1 MTRLPM
7 RAALWV
13 VAVAF
18 AAASATSIALSE
30 TVNHGFVAF
39 ALIIGGSFIATG
51 LVALARRPENRFG
64 LLLYAVGIAW
74 FLSTLTTAE
83 NAYVFSIAQA
93 LSTVYYAVLV
103 HAILAYPRGRLESR
117 AAKGIVVAAYLDTLV
132 PSLVVTL
139 VGSSH
144 DLTNDAKAPRNVLLV
159 SHHPDLASGI
169 SNASAVVG
177 IVLLAAVVAIVI
189 QRWRAASAA
198 ARRVLAPVLATS
210 GVALAT
216 IAIALIVE
224 IAAGEAV
231 GAVAFVVSS
240 LAFASIPMG
249 FLVGILRTSLSRSGA
264 LAELID
270 ELSRSHEPGRVR
282 RALRQAVGDPSLE
295 LAYWL
300 GDLRVYVD
308 AEGHP
313 LDPARRPDRAVTIVE
328 RSGRRVA
335 ALIHDPALSENT
347 ELVETVGAT
356 AGLALENEQLQA
368 DLRARLG
375 ALEQSERRFRE
386 LLENVHLI
394 AVSLDL
400 DGRITFCNQ
409 YLADLAGYS
418 REELIGRSWAD
429 MFNPADEAFVAR
441 VREGSIN
448 PHEEMF
454 ILTRSGERR
463 EIAWNNTLLR
473 DDAGR
478 LIGSTSIGEDVTE
491 RNRAA
496 RRLLLQA
503 QVARALAGS
512 PSMDVARPLVLA
524 HLTVALGAW
533 MGIFWRPAPD
543 GSALTVDGVYLPDR
557 EHGEEFAAAVRGL
570 RLAPGE
576 GLAGRVW
583 QSGQPAWVADVTASG
598 PFPPLPAAQRDG
610 RRGTL
615 AFPIVSDGNVLLIL
629 QISSDDPT
637 APDPGTLEVLE
648 STFQN
653 VLQFAERR
661 EAEAAERR
669 LAAEQA
675 ALRRVATLIAEG
687 AEPERVF
694 QSVTSEVGKLFG
706 AQTTNMVQYRPEGTS
721 ATLLGGWTAGVA
733 TIAPGT
739 VLELDGE
746 AAISQI
752 RETGRPVRIDDY
764 TQLSGE
770 LAAQVRE
777 LGARAAVAAPI
788 MVQGYLWGAMIVI
801 SNEGPFPPRTETRI
815 AEFTDL
821 VALALSST
829 DAHAQLTASRARI
842 VEAGDAE
849 RRRLERNLHDGAQ
862 QRLVSLSLALRLA
875 RARLE
880 TDPGSANA
888 LLEAASEELATALE
902 ELRELARGIHPAI
915 LTDRGLA
922 PALEAIAGRSAVPVE
937 IHSLPK
943 ERLPAQVEAAAY
955 YVVSESLANVAKY
968 AGASRVDVSVVCQNG
983 WALVEVADD
992 GAGGADPGR
1001 GSGLLGLAD
1010 RVEALAGNLDVESP
1024 LGAGTRV
1031 RARIP
1036 LA

>member
-1 MTRLPM
+1 MIGWRV
-7 RAALWV
+7 RAALW
-13 VAVAF
+13 
-18 AAASATSIALSE
+18 AAGAALGASSATVIALSE
-30 TVNHGFVAF
+30 TVNHGFIAF
-39 ALIIGGSFIATG
+39 SLIVGWSFIVTG
-51 LVALARRPENRFG
+51 LVALARRPDNRFG
-64 LLLYAVGIAW
+64 LLLYAVGMTW
-74 FLSTLTTAE
+74 FLGTFTTSG
-83 NAYVFSIAQA
+83 NAYVFTFGEIFA
-93 LSTVYYAVLV
+93 TVYYAVLV

-117 AAKGIVVAAYLDTLV
+117 PAQVIAAAAYADTIGIQL
-132 PSLVVTL
+132 LVTL
-139 VGSSH
+139 VGTSK
-144 DLTNDAKAPRNVLLV
+144 DLSNDAGVPRNVLMV
-159 SHHPDLASGI
+159 AHHPGITSAASSGSSVIGI
-169 SNASAVVG
+169 G
-177 IVLLAAVVAIVI
+177 LLAAVVVIVI
-189 QRWRAASAA
+189 RRWRAASAA
-198 ARRVLAPVLATS
+198 ARRVLAPVLVTS
-210 GVALAT
+210 GIAMATVAVGLLVELAT
-216 IAIALIVE
+216 GPPL
-224 IAAGEAV
+224 GT
-231 GAVAFVVSS
+231 VAFVISS
-240 LAFASIPMG
+240 LAFASVPIG

-264 LAELID
+264 VADLID

-308 AEGHP
+308 ADGRP
-313 LDPARRPDRAVTIVE
+313 LNPADRPDRAVTIVE

-335 ALIHDPALSENT
+335 ALIHDPALADNV
-347 ELVETVGAT
+347 ELLETVGGT

-409 YLADLAGYS
+409 YLADLVGYS
-418 REELIGRSWAD
+418 RAELIGRPWAET
-429 MFNPADEAFVAR
+429 FNPADEQFVAR
-441 VREGSIN
+441 VREGSIT

-491 RNRAA
+491 RNRAT
-496 RRLLLQA
+496 RRLLLQV
-503 QVARALAGS
+503 QVARALATS
-512 PSMDVARPLVLA
+512 SSMDVARPLLLE
-524 HLTVALGAW
+524 HLTRALSCW
-533 MGIFWRPAPD
+533 MGVFWRPSLD
-543 GSALTVDGVYLPDR
+543 ETALSVDGIFVTDPED
-557 EHGEEFAAAVRGL
+557 GAEFAAAVREL

-576 GLAGRVW
+576 GLAGRAW
-583 QSGQPAWVADVTASG
+583 QTAQPAWIPDLTADD
-598 PFPPLPAAQRDG
+598 PFPPLPSEQLDG
-610 RRGTL
+610 PRGTL
-615 AFPIVSDGNVLLIL
+615 AFPIISDGHVILIL
-629 QISSDDPT
+629 QISSDEPT
-637 APDPGTLEVLE
+637 APDPGTIEVLE

-661 EAEAAERR
+661 DAEAAERR

-694 QSVTSEVGKLFG
+694 QAVTSEVGQLFG

-721 ATLLGGWTAGVA
+721 ATLLGGWTSGIA
-733 TIAPGT
+733 TLTPGT

-752 RETGRPVRIDDY
+752 RETGLPVRIDDY
-764 TQLSGE
+764 SQLSGR
-770 LAAQVRE
+770 LASQVRE

-801 SNEGPFPPRTETRI
+801 SIEGPFPAGTETRI

-829 DAHAQLTASRARI
+829 DANAQLTASRARI

-875 RARLE
+875 RSRLDADPEAAR
-880 TDPGSANA
+880 A
-888 LLEAASEELATALE
+888 LLEAAGEELATALE
-902 ELRELARGIHPAI
+902 ELRELARGIHPAV

-922 PALEAIAGRSAVPVE
+922 PALEALAGRSPIPVE
-937 IHSLPK
+937 VATVPE

-968 AGASRVDVSVVCQNG
+968 AGASRVRVAVVCRDG

-992 GAGGADPGR
+992 GAGGADPAR

-1010 RVEALAGNLDVESP
+1010 RVEALSGNLDVESP
-1024 LGAGTRV
+1024 KGAGTRV

-1036 LA
+1036 LV

>member
-1 MTRLPM
+1 MTRAWT
-7 RAALWV
+7 RAILWV
-13 VAVAF
+13 VGAALG
-18 AAASATSIALSE
+18 AASAVTIALSD
-30 TVNHGFVAF
+30 TVNHGFIAF
-39 ALIIGGSFIATG
+39 SLIVGWSFIATG

-64 LLLYAVGIAW
+64 LLLYAVGVAW
-74 FLSTLTTAE
+74 FVGTLSTSN
-83 NAYVFSIAQA
+83 NAYVFSLAQVV
-93 LSTVYYAVLV
+93 STVYYAVLV

-117 AAKGIVVAAYLDTLV
+117 TAQVIVAAAYLDTLV
-132 PSLVVTL
+132 PSLVATL
-139 VGSSH
+139 VASSH
-144 DLTNDAKAPRNVLLV
+144 DLTNEPGAPRNVLLV
-159 SHHPDLASGI
+159 AHHADLASAV
-169 SNASAVVG
+169 SNAAAVIGVA
-177 IVLLAAVVAIVI
+177 LLAAVVGIVI
-189 QRWRAASAA
+189 QRWRAASPA

-216 IAIALIVE
+216 IA
-224 IAAGEAV
+224 
-231 GAVAFVVSS
+231 VAFVVSS
-240 LAFASIPMG
+240 LAFASVPIG

-264 LAELID
+264 VTELID

-300 GDLRVYVD
+300 ADLRVYVD
-308 AEGHP
+308 ADGRP
-313 LDPARRPDRAVTIVE
+313 LDPADRPDRAVTIVE
-328 RSGRRVA
+328 RSGKRVA
-335 ALIHDPALSENT
+335 ALIHDPALTDNT
-347 ELVETVGAT
+347 ELLETVGGT

-418 REELIGRSWAD
+418 RAELIGRPWAET
-429 MFNPADEAFVAR
+429 FNPADERFVAQ

-448 PHEEMF
+448 AHEEMF

-491 RNRAA
+491 RNRAT
-496 RRLLLQA
+496 RRLLLQV

-512 PSMDVARPLVLA
+512 PSMDVARPLVLE
-524 HLTVALGAW
+524 HLTRALACW
-533 MGIFWRPAPD
+533 MGVFWRPEAD
-543 GSALTVDGVYLPDR
+543 GTALTVDGVFLTDPED
-557 EHGEEFAAAVRGL
+557 GAEFAAAVREL

-576 GLAGRVW
+576 GIAGRAW
-583 QSGQPAWVADVTASG
+583 RTRQPAWIPDLADDA
-598 PFPPLPAAQRDG
+598 PFPALPPNEADG
-610 RRGTL
+610 PRGAL
-615 AFPIVSDGNVLLIL
+615 AFPIISGGEVILVLQL
-629 QISSDDPT
+629 SSDDPT
-637 APDPGTLEVLE
+637 APDSGTLEVLE

-675 ALRRVATLIAEG
+675 ALRRVATLIAQG
-687 AEPERVF
+687 AEPEAVF
-694 QSVTSEVGKLFG
+694 QAVTSEVGNLFE
-706 AQTTNMVQYRPEGTS
+706 AETANMVQYRPEGTS
-721 ATLLGGWTAGVA
+721 AVLLGGWAAGITAL
-733 TIAPGT
+733 APGT
-739 VLELDGE
+739 VLEMDGD
-746 AAISQI
+746 AAISRI
-752 RETGRPVRIDDY
+752 RETGLPVRIDDY
-764 TQLSGE
+764 SQLTGD

-777 LGARAAVAAPI
+777 LGAQAAVAAPI

-801 SNEGPFPPRTETRI
+801 SNEGPFAPGTETRI

-829 DAHAQLTASRARI
+829 DANAQLAASRARI

-875 RARLE
+875 RSRLE
-880 TDPGSANA
+880 ADPQAANA

-922 PALEAIAGRSAVPVE
+922 PALEALADRSPVPVA
-937 IHSLPK
+937 IHSLP
-943 ERLPAQVEAAAY
+943 EDRLPAQVEAAAY

-968 AGASRVDVSVVCQNG
+968 AGASRVDVAVVCRDG
-983 WALVEVADD
+983 WAFVEVADN
-992 GAGGADPGR
+992 GGGGADPAR

-1010 RVEALAGNLDVESP
+1010 RVEALSGNLDVESP
-1024 LGAGTRV
+1024 EGAGTRV

-1036 LA
+1036 LG

>member
-1 MTRLPM
+1 MTRWRT
-7 RAALWV
+7 RAALWII
-13 VAVAF
+13 AVAL
-18 AAASATSIALSE
+18 AAASATAIALSD

-39 ALIIGGSFIATG
+39 ALIVGGSFVATG
-51 LVALARRPENRFG
+51 LVALGRRPENRFG
-64 LLLYAVGIAW
+64 LLLYGVGLAW
-74 FLSTLTTAE
+74 FVGTLSTSN
-83 NAYVFSIAQA
+83 NAYVFSVAQVF
-93 LSTVYYAVLV
+93 STVYYALLV

-117 AAKGIVVAAYLDTLV
+117 PARIIVVAAYLDTIV
-132 PSLVVTL
+132 PNLLVTL

-144 DLTNDAKAPRNVLLV
+144 DLTNNAEAPRNALLV
-159 SHHPDLASGI
+159 SHHPDLASAV
-169 SNASAVVG
+169 SNASALIG
-177 IVLLAAVVAIVI
+177 IGLLAAVVFIVI
-189 QRWRAASAA
+189 ERWRAASAA

-216 IAIALIVE
+216 IAVALVVQISS
-224 IAAGEAV
+224 GDTV
-231 GAVAFVVSS
+231 GAVAFVISS
-240 LAFASIPMG
+240 LAFASIPIG

-264 LAELID
+264 LADLID
-270 ELSRSHEPGRVR
+270 ELARSHEPGRVR

-313 LDPARRPDRAVTIVE
+313 LDPAQRPDRAVTIVE

-335 ALIHDPALSENT
+335 ALIHDPALSDNP
-347 ELVETVGAT
+347 ELLDSVGAT

-375 ALEQSERRFRE
+375 ALEESERRFRE

-409 YLADLAGYS
+409 YLADLAGYT
-418 REELIGRSWAD
+418 REELLGRLWAD
-429 MFNPADEAFVAR
+429 TFNPADAAFVAR
-441 VREGSIN
+441 VREGSIH

-496 RRLLLQA
+496 RRLLLQV
-503 QVARALAGS
+503 QVARALAGA
-512 PSMDVARPLVLA
+512 PSMDVARPLLLA
-524 HLTVALGAW
+524 HLTVALGSW
-533 MGIFWRPAPD
+533 LGVFWRPEPD
-543 GSALTVDGVYLPDR
+543 GSALKVDGVFITDR
-557 EHGEEFAAAVRGL
+557 DDGEEFAAGVRSM
-570 RLAPGE
+570 RLPPGE

-583 QSGQPAWVADVTASG
+583 RTGQPSWVSDLTTAG
-598 PFPPLPAAQRDG
+598 PFPPLPPRQREG

-615 AFPIVSDGNVLLIL
+615 AFPIVSDGEVILIL
-629 QISSDDPT
+629 QLSSDAPA
-637 APDPGTLEVLE
+637 APDDGTLEVLE

-694 QSVTSEVGKLFG
+694 QSVTSEVGQLFG

-733 TIAPGT
+733 SIEPGT

-764 TQLSGE
+764 SQLTGN
-770 LAAQVRE
+770 LAAQVQQ

-829 DAHAQLTASRARI
+829 DAYAQLTASRARI

-875 RARLE
+875 RARLHA
-880 TDPGSANA
+880 DPDSANA

-915 LTDRGLA
+915 LTDRGLS
-922 PALEAIAGRSAVPVE
+922 PALEAIAGRSPVPVT
-937 IHSLPK
+937 IHSLP
-943 ERLPAQVEAAAY
+943 EQRMPAQVEAAAY

-968 AGASRVDVSVVCQNG
+968 SGASRVDISIVCQNG
-983 WALVEVADD
+983 WAFVEVGDD

-1024 LGAGTRV
+1024 AGSGTRV

-1036 LA
+1036 LG

>member
-1 MTRLPM
+1 MIPW
-7 RAALWV
+7 RARVALWI
-13 VAVAF
+13 VAVAV
-18 AAASATSIALSE
+18 AAASAVTIALSK

-39 ALIIGGSFIATG
+39 ALIIGGSFVATG
-51 LVALARRPENRFG
+51 LIALARRPENHFG
-64 LLLYAVGIAW
+64 LLLYGVGIAW
-74 FLSTLTTAE
+74 FVGTLTTSQ
-83 NAYVFSIAQA
+83 NAYVFSLAQA
-93 LSTVYYAVLV
+93 LSTVYYALLV

-117 AAKGIVVAAYLDTLV
+117 AARIIVAAAYVDTLV
-132 PSLVVTL
+132 PSLLATL
-139 VGSSH
+139 TGSAE

-159 SHHPDLASGI
+159 SHHPDLASAAGNISAIIGI
-169 SNASAVVG
+169 L
-177 IVLLAAVVAIVI
+177 LLAAVVAIVI
-189 QRWRAASAA
+189 QRWRSASEA

-210 GVALAT
+210 GFGLAT
-216 IAIALIVE
+216 IAVGLLVE
-224 IAAGEAV
+224 LAAGDTA
-231 GAVAFVVSS
+231 GSVAFIVSS
-240 LAFASIPMG
+240 LAFASVPLG
-249 FLVGILRTSLSRSGA
+249 FLVGILRTNLSRSAA
-264 LAELID
+264 LSELID

-282 RALRQAVGDPSLE
+282 RALRHAVGDPTLE

-308 AEGHP
+308 ADGHP
-313 LDPARRPDRAVTIVE
+313 LDPAQRADRAVTIVE

-335 ALIHDPALSENT
+335 ALIHDPALADNA
-347 ELVETVGAT
+347 ELVESVGAT

-409 YLADLAGYS
+409 YLADLSGYT
-418 REELIGRSWAD
+418 REELIGRSWSD
-429 MFNPADEAFVAR
+429 TFNPADEAFVAH

-491 RNRAA
+491 RNRAT
-496 RRLLLQA
+496 RRLLLQV
-503 QVARALAGS
+503 QVARALAGA
-512 PSMDVARPLVLA
+512 PTMDVARPLVLA
-524 HLTVALGAW
+524 HLTTALSSW
-533 MGIFWRPAPD
+533 MGIFWRPEPD
-543 GSALTVDGVYLPDR
+543 GTALRVDGVYVADR
-557 EHGEEFAAAVRGL
+557 EDGEEFAAAVREMRL
-570 RLAPGE
+570 RPGE

-583 QSGQPAWVADVTASG
+583 RSGEPAWVPDLTSAG
-598 PFPPLPAAQRDG
+598 PFPPVPPKQAGG

-615 AFPIVSDGNVLLIL
+615 AFPVVSDGEVRLIL
-629 QISSDDPT
+629 QLSSDDPT
-637 APDPGTLEVLE
+637 APDQGTLDLLE

-661 EAEAAERR
+661 EAESAERR

-675 ALRRVATLIAEG
+675 ALRRVATLIAQG

-694 QSVTSEVGKLFG
+694 QAVTTEVGQLFG
-706 AQTTNMVQYRPEGTS
+706 AETTNMVQYRPEGTS

-733 TIAPGT
+733 SIEAGT
-739 VLELDGE
+739 VLQLDGE

-764 TQLSGE
+764 TQLTGA
-770 LAAQVRE
+770 LASQVRE

-801 SNEGPFPPRTETRI
+801 SNEGPFPPGTETRI

-829 DAHAQLTASRARI
+829 DAYAQLTASRARI

-875 RARLE
+875 RTRIE
-880 TDPGSANA
+880 TDPESSTA

-922 PALEAIAGRSAVPVE
+922 PALEALASRSPVAVS
-937 IHSLPK
+937 IHTVPD
-943 ERLPAQVEAAAY
+943 ERLPPQVEAAAY

-968 AGASRVDVSVVCQNG
+968 AFASKVDVAVACRDG

-992 GAGGADPGR
+992 GAGGADPAR
-1001 GSGLLGLAD
+1001 GSGLLGLVD

-1024 LGAGTRV
+1024 IGAGTRV

-1036 LA
+1036 LG

>member
-1 MTRLPM
+1 MTRWPA
-7 RAALWV
+7 RAALLIV
-13 VAVAF
+13 
-18 AAASATSIALSE
+18 AAALAAVSATVIALSE
-30 TVNHGFVAF
+30 TVNHGFVGF

-74 FLSTLTTAE
+74 FVGTLTTSE
-83 NAYVFSIAQA
+83 NAYVFSVAQVF
-93 LSTVYYAVLV
+93 STVYYAVLV

-117 AAKGIVVAAYLDTLV
+117 PARVIVVAAYLDTLV
-132 PSLVVTL
+132 PSLVATL

-144 DLTNDAKAPRNVLLV
+144 DLTNDAHAPRNVLLV
-159 SHHPDLASGI
+159 SHHPDLATAM
-169 SNASAVVG
+169 SNASAVIG
-177 IVLLAAVVAIVI
+177 IGLLAAVVAIVVE
-189 QRWRAASAA
+189 RWRSASQA

-216 IAIALIVE
+216 IAVALLVE
-224 IAAGEAV
+224 IASGETV
-231 GAVAFVVSS
+231 GAIAFVVSS
-240 LAFASIPMG
+240 LAFASVPIG

-264 LAELID
+264 LADLIE

-308 AEGHP
+308 AEGRP
-313 LDPARRPDRAVTIVE
+313 LDPGHRPDRGVTIVE

-335 ALIHDPALSENT
+335 ALIHDPALADNT
-347 ELVETVGAT
+347 ELLETVGAT

-368 DLRARLG
+368 ELRARLG
-375 ALEQSERRFRE
+375 ALEESERRFRE

-429 MFNPADEAFVAR
+429 TFNPADEEFVAR
-441 VREGSIN
+441 VRETAIN

-454 ILTRSGERR
+454 IFTRSGERR

-491 RNRAA
+491 RNRAS
-496 RRLLLQA
+496 RRLLLQV

-512 PSMDVARPLVLA
+512 ASMDVARPLVLA
-524 HLTVALGAW
+524 HLTSALSSW
-533 MGIFWRPAPD
+533 MGVFWRPEPD
-543 GSALTVDGVYLPDR
+543 GSALRVDGVYLTDR
-557 EHGEEFAAAVRGL
+557 EDGEQFAAAVRSM

-583 QSGQPAWVADVTASG
+583 RTGEPAWIADLTSAG
-598 PFPPLPAAQRDG
+598 PFPPLPPKHRDG

-615 AFPIVSDGNVLLIL
+615 AFPIVSDDRVLLIL
-629 QISSDDPT
+629 QLSSDDPT
-637 APDPGTLEVLE
+637 PPDPGTLEILE

-669 LAAEQA
+669 LAAEQT

-694 QSVTSEVGKLFG
+694 QAVTSEVGQLFG

-733 TIAPGT
+733 TIEPGT

-746 AAISQI
+746 TAISQI

-764 TQLSGE
+764 FQLAGD

-788 MVQGYLWGAMIVI
+788 MVQGYLWGAMIVT
-801 SNEGPFPPRTETRI
+801 SNEGPFPPGTETRI

-829 DAHAQLTASRARI
+829 DAYAQLTASRARI

-875 RARLE
+875 RTRLH
-880 TDPGSANA
+880 TDPESARS

-915 LTDRGLA
+915 LTDRGLT
-922 PALEAIAGRSAVPVE
+922 PALEALANRSPVPVS
-937 IHSLPK
+937 IHSLPE

-968 AGASRVDVSVVCQNG
+968 AGASQVDVAVVCQNG
-983 WALVEVADD
+983 WAFVEVADN

-1024 LGAGTRV
+1024 VGEGTRV

-1036 LA
+1036 LG

>member
-1 MTRLPM
+1 MTGWRR
-7 RAALWV
+7 RAALW
-13 VAVAF
+13 AAG
-18 AAASATSIALSE
+18 AALGAASATVIALSP

-39 ALIIGGSFIATG
+39 ALIVGGSFIATG

-64 LLLYAVGIAW
+64 VLLYAVGIAW
-74 FLSTLTTAE
+74 FVGTLTTSG
-83 NAYVFSIAQA
+83 NAYVFTFGEIF
-93 LSTVYYAVLV
+93 STTYYAVLV

-117 AAKGIVVAAYLDTLV
+117 GARVIVAAAYADTVGVQVL
-132 PSLVVTL
+132 VTL
-139 VGSSH
+139 IGTSKDIS
-144 DLTNDAKAPRNVLLV
+144 NDADAPRNVLLA
-159 SHHPDLASGI
+159 SHHRDV
-169 SNASAVVG
+169 ASAASNLSAAIGV
-177 IVLLAAVVAIVI
+177 VLLAAVVAIVI
-189 QRWRAASAA
+189 HRWRAASSA
-198 ARRVLAPVLATS
+198 ARRVLAPVLVTS
-210 GVALAT
+210 GVGIAT
-216 IAIALIVE
+216 IAVALLVELASGETIGTIAFI
-224 IAAGEAV
+224 
-231 GAVAFVVSS
+231 VSS
-240 LAFASIPMG
+240 LAFASVPIG

-270 ELSRSHEPGRVR
+270 ELSRSHDPGRVR

-308 AEGHP
+308 ADGRP
-313 LDPARRPDRAVTIVE
+313 LDPADRPDRAVTVVE
-328 RSGRRVA
+328 RSGKRVA
-335 ALIHDPALSENT
+335 ALIHDPALADNM
-347 ELVETVGAT
+347 ELLDTVGGA

-386 LLENVHLI
+386 LLENVHLV

-418 REELIGRSWAD
+418 RPELIGHPWAET
-429 MFNPADEAFVAR
+429 FNTADEQFVAR

-491 RNRAA
+491 RNRAT
-496 RRLLLQA
+496 RRLLLQV

-512 PSMDVARPLVLA
+512 PSMDVARPLLLE
-524 HLTVALGAW
+524 HLTRALVCW
-533 MGIFWRPAPD
+533 MGVFWRPTPD
-543 GSALTVDGVYLPDR
+543 GTALAVDGVFLTDSEDGAR
-557 EHGEEFAAAVRGL
+557 FAAAVREL

-576 GLAGRVW
+576 ALAGRAW
-583 QSGQPAWVADVTASG
+583 QTAQPAWIPDLTADGS
-598 PFPPLPAAQRDG
+598 FPPLPPRQLDG
-610 RRGTL
+610 PRGTL
-615 AFPIVSDGNVLLIL
+615 AFPIISDGEVILIL
-629 QISSDDPT
+629 QISSDDAT

-669 LAAEQA
+669 LAEEQA
-675 ALRRVATLIAEG
+675 ALRRVATLIAQG
-687 AEPERVF
+687 SEPERVF
-694 QSVTSEVGKLFG
+694 QAVTSEVGHLFD

-733 TIAPGT
+733 PLAPGT
-739 VLELDGE
+739 VLEMDGE
-746 AAISQI
+746 AAISRI
-752 RETGRPVRIDDY
+752 RETGLPVRIDDY
-764 TQLSGE
+764 SQLSGD
-770 LAAQVRE
+770 LASQVRE

-801 SNEGPFPPRTETRI
+801 SNEGPFPPGTETRI
-815 AEFTDL
+815 GEFTDL

-829 DAHAQLTASRARI
+829 DAYAQLTASRARI

-875 RARLE
+875 RTRLE
-880 TDPGSANA
+880 ADPEAATA

-902 ELRELARGIHPAI
+902 ELRELARGIHPAV

-922 PALEAIAGRSAVPVE
+922 PALEALAGRSPVPVALAP
-937 IHSLPK
+937 LPQD
-943 ERLPAQVEAAAY
+943 RLPAPVEAAAY

-968 AGASRVDVSVVCQNG
+968 AGASRVDVAVVCRDG
-983 WALVEVADD
+983 WAFVEVVDD
-992 GAGGADPGR
+992 GAGGADPTR

-1024 LGAGTRV
+1024 QGAGTRV

>member
-1 MTRLPM
+1 MTRVWA
-7 RAALWV
+7 RAILWV
-13 VAVAF
+13 VGAAMG
-18 AAASATSIALSE
+18 AASAVTIALSD
-30 TVNHGFVAF
+30 TVNHGFIAF
-39 ALIIGGSFIATG
+39 SLIVGWSFIAMG
-51 LVALARRPENRFG
+51 RVARARRPENRFG

-74 FLSTLTTAE
+74 FVGTLATSN
-83 NAYVFSIAQA
+83 NAYVFSLAQVV
-93 LSTVYYAVLV
+93 STVYYAVLV

-117 AAKGIVVAAYLDTLV
+117 TAQIIVAAAYLDTLV
-132 PSLVVTL
+132 PSLIATL
-139 VGSSH
+139 VGSSD
-144 DLTNDAKAPRNVLLV
+144 DLTSEPGAPRNVLLV
-159 SHHPDLASGI
+159 SHHAELAAAV
-169 SNASAVVG
+169 SNAAAVIGV
-177 IVLLAAVVAIVI
+177 VLLAAVVAII
-189 QRWRAASAA
+189 IERWRAASEA

-216 IAIALIVE
+216 IAAALVVQIASGDT
-224 IAAGEAV
+224 AGTI
-231 GAVAFVVSS
+231 AFVVSS
-240 LAFASIPMG
+240 LAFASVPIG

-282 RALRQAVGDPSLE
+282 RALRQAVGDPTLE

-300 GDLRVYVD
+300 ADLRVYVD
-308 AEGHP
+308 ADGRP
-313 LDPARRPDRAVTIVE
+313 LDPADRPDRGVTIVE
-328 RSGRRVA
+328 RSGKRVA
-335 ALIHDPALSENT
+335 ALIHDPALTDNA
-347 ELVETVGAT
+347 ELLETVGGT

-409 YLADLAGYS
+409 YLADLVGYS
-418 REELIGRSWAD
+418 RAELIGRPWAET
-429 MFNPADEAFVAR
+429 FNPADERFVAR
-441 VREGSIN
+441 VRQGSIN

-491 RNRAA
+491 RNRAT
-496 RRLLLQA
+496 RRLLLQV

-512 PSMDVARPLVLA
+512 PSMDVARPLVLE
-524 HLTVALGAW
+524 HLTRALACWVGV
-533 MGIFWRPAPD
+533 FWRPEPD
-543 GSALTVDGVYLPDR
+543 GTALTVDGIFLTDPED
-557 EHGEEFAAAVRGL
+557 GAEFAAAVRDL
-570 RLAPGE
+570 RLSPGQ
-576 GLAGRVW
+576 GLAGRAW
-583 QSGQPAWVADVTASG
+583 RTKQPAWIPDLADD
-598 PFPPLPAAQRDG
+598 PPIPPLPPTEIDG
-610 RRGTL
+610 PRGTL
-615 AFPIVSDGNVLLIL
+615 AFPILSGGEVLLVL
-629 QISSDDPT
+629 QLSSDDPT

-675 ALRRVATLIAEG
+675 ALRRVATLIAQG
-687 AEPERVF
+687 AEPESVF
-694 QSVTSEVGKLFG
+694 QAVTSEVGHLFE
-706 AQTTNMVQYRPEGTS
+706 AETANMVQYRPEGTS
-721 ATLLGGWTAGVA
+721 ATLLGGWSAGVA
-733 TIAPGT
+733 ALAPGT
-739 VLELDGE
+739 VLEMDGD
-746 AAISQI
+746 AAISRI
-752 RETGRPVRIDDY
+752 RETGLPVRIDDY
-764 TQLSGE
+764 SQLSGD

-777 LGARAAVAAPI
+777 LGAQAAVAAPI

-801 SNEGPFPPRTETRI
+801 SNEGPFAPGTETRI

-829 DAHAQLTASRARI
+829 DANAQLAASRARI

-875 RARLE
+875 RSRLE
-880 TDPGSANA
+880 ADPAGANA

-922 PALEAIAGRSAVPVE
+922 PALEALAGRSPVPVA
-937 IHSLPK
+937 INSLPDD
-943 ERLPAQVEAAAY
+943 RLPPQVEAAAY

-968 AGASRVDVSVVCQNG
+968 AGASRVDVAVAARDG
-983 WALVEVADD
+983 WAFVEVADN
-992 GAGGADPGR
+992 GAGGADPAR

-1010 RVEALAGNLDVESP
+1010 RVEALSGNLDVESP
-1024 LGAGTRV
+1024 EGAGTRV

-1036 LA
+1036 LG

>member
-1 MTRLPM
+1 MIPWRARVALWIVA
-7 RAALWV
+7 AAL
-13 VAVAF
+13 
-18 AAASATSIALSE
+18 AAASATAIALSE

-39 ALIIGGSFIATG
+39 ALIIGGSFVATG
-51 LVALARRPENRFG
+51 LIALARRPENHFG

-74 FLSTLTTAE
+74 FLGTLTTAG
-83 NAYVFSIAQA
+83 NAYVFSFAGFF
-93 LSTVYYAVLV
+93 STVYYAILV

-117 AAKGIVVAAYLDTLV
+117 AARIIVAAAYADTLAV
-132 PSLVVTL
+132 QVLAVL
-139 VGSSH
+139 VGTGK
-144 DLTNDAKAPRNVLLV
+144 DLTGEDDAPRNVLLV
-159 SHHPDLASGI
+159 SHHPDLASAV
-169 SNASAVVG
+169 SNLSAVVG
-177 IVLLAAVVAIVI
+177 IFLLAAVVAIII
-189 QRWRAASAA
+189 QRWRSASEA

-210 GVALAT
+210 SVGLAT
-216 IAIALIVE
+216 VAVGLIVE
-224 IAAGEAV
+224 LALGDTAGT
-231 GAVAFVVSS
+231 VAFVVSS
-240 LAFASIPMG
+240 LAFASVPLG
-249 FLVGILRTSLSRSGA
+249 FLVGILRTSLSRSA
-264 LAELID
+264 SLAELID

-282 RALRQAVGDPSLE
+282 RALRHAVGDPSLE

-308 AEGHP
+308 AEGQP
-313 LDPARRPDRAVTIVE
+313 LDPAQRADRAVTIVE

-335 ALIHDPALSENT
+335 ALIHDPALADNT
-347 ELVETVGAT
+347 ELVESVGAT

-368 DLRARLG
+368 ELRARLG

-386 LLENVHLI
+386 MLENVHLI

-409 YLADLAGYS
+409 YLADLAGYT
-418 REELIGRSWAD
+418 REELIGRLWAD
-429 MFNPADEAFVAR
+429 TFNPADAGFVAR
-441 VREGSIN
+441 VREGAIT

-454 ILTRSGERR
+454 ILTRDGERR

-491 RNRAA
+491 RNRAT
-496 RRLLLQA
+496 RRLLLQV

-512 PSMDVARPLVLA
+512 PTMDVARPLLLA
-524 HLTVALGAW
+524 HLTAALSSW
-533 MGIFWRPAPD
+533 MGIFWRPEPGGA
-543 GSALTVDGVYLPDR
+543 ALRVDGVHLTDR
-557 EHGEEFAAAVRGL
+557 EDGEEFAAAVREMRL
-570 RLAPGE
+570 RPGE
-576 GLAGRVW
+576 GLPGRVW
-583 QSGQPAWVADVTASG
+583 RTAEPAWIPDLTSAG
-598 PFPPLPAAQRDG
+598 PFPPLPPGQRDG

-615 AFPIVSDGNVLLIL
+615 AFPIVSDGEVQLIL
-629 QISSDDPT
+629 QLSSDNPT
-637 APDPGTLEVLE
+637 APDQGTLEVLE

-661 EAEAAERR
+661 DAEAAERR

-675 ALRRVATLIAEG
+675 ALRRVATLIAQG

-694 QSVTSEVGKLFG
+694 QAVTSEVGQLFG

-733 TIAPGT
+733 SITPGT
-739 VLELDGE
+739 VLQLDGE
-746 AAISQI
+746 AAISRI

-764 TQLSGE
+764 TQLSGH
-770 LAAQVRE
+770 LAEQVRE

-829 DAHAQLTASRARI
+829 DAYSQLTESRARI

-880 TDPGSANA
+880 TDPESSTA

-922 PALEAIAGRSAVPVE
+922 PALEALASRSPVAVS
-937 IHSLPK
+937 IHALP
-943 ERLPAQVEAAAY
+943 EGRLPPQVEAAAY

-968 AGASRVDVSVVCQNG
+968 AGASRVDVSVACRDG
-983 WALVEVADD
+983 WAFVEVADD
-992 GAGGADPGR
+992 GAGGADPAR

-1024 LGAGTRV
+1024 AGSGTRV

-1036 LA
+1036 LG

>member
-1 MTRLPM
+1 MTRAWTRAILWVAG
-7 RAALWV
+7 AALG
-13 VAVAF
+13 
-18 AAASATSIALSE
+18 AASAVTIALSD
-30 TVNHGFVAF
+30 TVNHGFIAF
-39 ALIIGGSFIATG
+39 SLIVGWSFIATG

-64 LLLYAVGIAW
+64 LLLYAVGATW
-74 FLSTLTTAE
+74 FLSTLSTSG
-83 NAYVFSIAQA
+83 NAYVFSFGQ
-93 LSTVYYAVLV
+93 LVGPTYYAILI

-117 AAKGIVVAAYLDTLV
+117 AARTIVAVGYADTIGIQAFL
-132 PSLVVTL
+132 SLIA
-139 VGSSH
+139 SSD
-144 DLTNDAKAPRNVLLV
+144 DLAGDSNSPRNVLLV
-159 SHHPDLASGI
+159 SHHPEL
-169 SNASAVVG
+169 ASAVSDLSAAIGV
-177 IVLLAAVVAIVI
+177 VLLAAVVAIVI
-189 QRWRAASAA
+189 QRWRSASAA

-210 GVALAT
+210 SVAVAT
-216 IAIALIVE
+216 IALALLVE
-224 IAAGEAV
+224 LASGPTV
-231 GAVAFVVSS
+231 GTIAFVVSS
-240 LAFASIPMG
+240 LAFASVPIG
-249 FLVGILRTSLSRSGA
+249 FLVGILRTSLSRSSA
-264 LAELID
+264 ITELID

-308 AEGHP
+308 ADGRP
-313 LDPARRPDRAVTIVE
+313 LDPADRPDRAVTIVE
-328 RSGRRVA
+328 RSGKRVA
-335 ALIHDPALSENT
+335 ALIHDPALADNM
-347 ELVETVGAT
+347 ELLETVGGT

-418 REELIGRSWAD
+418 RAELIGRPWAD
-429 MFNPADEAFVAR
+429 TFNPADERFVAQ

-473 DDAGR
+473 DDSGR

-491 RNRAA
+491 RNRAT
-496 RRLLLQA
+496 RRLLLQV

-512 PSMDVARPLVLA
+512 PSMDIARPLVLE
-524 HLTVALGAW
+524 HLTRALACWLGV
-533 MGIFWRPAPD
+533 FWRPEAD
-543 GSALTVDGVYLPDR
+543 GTALRVDGVFVTDPED
-557 EHGEEFAAAVRGL
+557 GAEFAAAVRDL

-576 GLAGRVW
+576 GLAGRAW
-583 QSGQPAWVADVTASG
+583 RTRQPAWIPDLADDP
-598 PFPPLPAAQRDG
+598 PFPALPPNELDG
-610 RRGTL
+610 PRGTL
-615 AFPIVSDGNVLLIL
+615 AFPILSDGEVTLVVQL
-629 QISSDDPT
+629 SSDDPT
-637 APDPGTLEVLE
+637 APDSGTLEVLE

-661 EAEAAERR
+661 DAEAAERR
-669 LAAEQA
+669 LATEQA
-675 ALRRVATLIAEG
+675 ALRRVATLIAQG

-694 QSVTSEVGKLFG
+694 QAVTSEVGHLFE
-706 AQTTNMVQYRPEGTS
+706 AETANMVQYRPEGTS
-721 ATLLGGWTAGVA
+721 AILLGGWSAGVA
-733 TIAPGT
+733 ALAPGT
-739 VLELDGE
+739 VLEMDGD
-746 AAISQI
+746 AAISRI
-752 RETGRPVRIDDY
+752 RETGLPVRIDDY
-764 TQLSGE
+764 SQLSGG
-770 LAAQVRE
+770 LAAQVQE

-801 SNEGPFPPRTETRI
+801 SNEGPFAPGTETRI

-829 DAHAQLTASRARI
+829 DAYAQLTASRARI

-875 RARLE
+875 RSRLDA
-880 TDPGSANA
+880 DPAAAHA

-922 PALEAIAGRSAVPVE
+922 PALEALAGRSPVPVA
-937 IHSLPK
+937 IHSLPE

-955 YVVSESLANVAKY
+955 YVVSESLANVSKY
-968 AGASRVDVSVVCQNG
+968 AGASQVDVAVVCRDG
-983 WALVEVADD
+983 WAFVEVADN
-992 GAGGADPGR
+992 GAGGADPAR

-1010 RVEALAGNLDVESP
+1010 RVEALSGNLDVESP
-1024 LGAGTRV
+1024 AGAGTRV

-1036 LA
+1036 LG

>member
-1 MTRLPM
+1 MIPWRARVALWIVA
-7 RAALWV
+7 AAL
-13 VAVAF
+13 
-18 AAASATSIALSE
+18 AAASATAIALSE

-39 ALIIGGSFIATG
+39 ALIIGGSFVATG
-51 LVALARRPENRFG
+51 LIALARRPENRFG
-64 LLLYAVGIAW
+64 LLLYGVGVAW
-74 FLSTLTTAE
+74 IVGTLSTSD
-83 NAYVFSIAQA
+83 NAYVFSLAQVV
-93 LSTVYYAVLV
+93 STVYYALLV

-117 AAKGIVVAAYLDTLV
+117 AAQVIVAAAYADTLV
-132 PSLVVTL
+132 PSLVASL

-144 DLTNDAKAPRNVLLV
+144 DITSEHDAPRNVLLV
-159 SHHPDLASGI
+159 AHHADLASAMENAAAVIGI
-169 SNASAVVG
+169 A
-177 IVLLAAVVAIVI
+177 LLAAVVAIVV
-189 QRWRAASAA
+189 QRWRSASAA
-198 ARRVLAPVLATS
+198 ARRVLTPVLATS
-210 GVALAT
+210 GVGLAT
-216 IAIALIVE
+216 IAVALVVQL
-224 IAAGEAV
+224 ASGDTAGT
-231 GAVAFVVSS
+231 VAFIVSS
-240 LAFASIPMG
+240 LAFASVPLG
-249 FLVGILRTSLSRSGA
+249 FLVGILRTSLSRSSA

-282 RALRQAVGDPSLE
+282 RALRHAVGDPSLE

-308 AEGHP
+308 ADGHP
-313 LDPARRPDRAVTIVE
+313 LDLARRGDRAVTIVE

-335 ALIHDPALSENT
+335 ALIHDPALVDNS
-347 ELVETVGAT
+347 ELVESVGAT

-368 DLRARLG
+368 ELRARLG

-409 YLADLAGYS
+409 YLADLAGYT
-418 REELIGRSWAD
+418 REELIGRLWAET
-429 MFNPADEAFVAR
+429 FNPADAAFVAR
-441 VREGSIN
+441 VREGAIT

-491 RNRAA
+491 RNRAT
-496 RRLLLQA
+496 RRLLLQV

-512 PSMDVARPLVLA
+512 PTMDVARPLVLA
-524 HLTVALGAW
+524 HLTVALGSW
-533 MGIFWRPAPD
+533 MGIFWRPEPD
-543 GSALTVDGVYLPDR
+543 GTALRVDGVYLTDR
-557 EHGEEFAAAVRGL
+557 EHGEEFAAAVREM
-570 RLAPGE
+570 RLKPGQ

-583 QSGQPAWVADVTASG
+583 RTAEPAWIPDLTSAG
-598 PFPPLPAAQRDG
+598 PFPPLPSRQRAG
-610 RRGTL
+610 LRGTL
-615 AFPIVSDGNVLLIL
+615 AFPVISDGEVQLIL
-629 QISSDDPT
+629 QLSSDDPT
-637 APDPGTLEVLE
+637 APDQGTMEVLE

-661 EAEAAERR
+661 EAEKAERR

-675 ALRRVATLIAEG
+675 ALRRVATLIAQG
-687 AEPERVF
+687 AEPEQVF
-694 QSVTSEVGKLFG
+694 QAVTSEVGQLFG

-733 TIAPGT
+733 SMTPGT
-739 VLELDGE
+739 VLQLDGE

-764 TQLSGE
+764 SQLTGH
-770 LAAQVRE
+770 LAAQVRD

-821 VALALSST
+821 VAVALSST
-829 DAHAQLTASRARI
+829 DAYAQLTASRARI

-875 RARLE
+875 RARIE
-880 TDPGSANA
+880 TDPESSTA

-922 PALEAIAGRSAVPVE
+922 PALEALANRSPVAVSIRAVPE
-937 IHSLPK
+937 
-943 ERLPAQVEAAAY
+943 ERLPPQVEAAAY

-968 AGASRVDVSVVCQNG
+968 AGASRVAVSVACHDG
-983 WALVEVADD
+983 WAFVDVADD
-992 GAGGADPGR
+992 GAGGADPAR

-1024 LGAGTRV
+1024 VGSGTRV

>member
-1 MTRLPM
+1 MIPWRARVALWIVA
-7 RAALWV
+7 AAL
-13 VAVAF
+13 
-18 AAASATSIALSE
+18 AAASATAIALSK

-39 ALIIGGSFIATG
+39 ALIIGGSFVATG

-64 LLLYAVGIAW
+64 LLLYGVGIAW
-74 FLSTLTTAE
+74 FVGTLSTSD
-83 NAYVFSIAQA
+83 NAYVFSFAQA
-93 LSTVYYAVLV
+93 LSTVYYALLV

-117 AAKGIVVAAYLDTLV
+117 AVQVIVALAYADTLG
-132 PSLVVTL
+132 PTLVATL
-139 VGSSH
+139 VGRTR
-144 DLTNDAKAPRNVLLV
+144 DLTNEPEAPRNVLLV
-159 SHHPDLASGI
+159 SHHPDLASAV
-169 SNASAVVG
+169 SNASAAIGV
-177 IVLLAAVVAIVI
+177 VLLAAVVAIVI

-198 ARRVLAPVLATS
+198 ARRVLAPVLTTS

-216 IAIALIVE
+216 IATALLVQL
-224 IAAGEAV
+224 AAGDNA
-231 GAVAFVVSS
+231 GTAAFIVSS
-240 LAFASIPMG
+240 LAFASVPIG

-264 LAELID
+264 LSDLID
-270 ELSRSHEPGRVR
+270 ELSRSHEPDRVR
-282 RALRQAVGDPSLE
+282 RALRRAVGDPSLE
-295 LAYWL
+295 LAYWV
-300 GDLRVYVD
+300 GDLRAYVD

-313 LDPARRPDRAVTIVE
+313 LDPAQRTDRAVTIVE

-335 ALIHDPALSENT
+335 ALIHDPALADNT
-347 ELVETVGAT
+347 ELVESVGAA

-368 DLRARLG
+368 ELRARLG

-409 YLADLAGYS
+409 YLADLAGYT
-418 REELIGRSWAD
+418 REELIGRLWAET
-429 MFNPADEAFVAR
+429 FNPADVAFVAR
-441 VREGSIN
+441 VREGAIN

-454 ILTRSGERR
+454 ILTRAGERR

-473 DDAGR
+473 DGAGR

-491 RNRAA
+491 RNRAT
-496 RRLLLQA
+496 RRLLLQV

-524 HLTVALGAW
+524 HLTVALGSW
-533 MGIFWRPAPD
+533 LGIFWRPEPD
-543 GSALTVDGVYLPDR
+543 GSALRADGVYLPDR
-557 EHGEEFAAAVRGL
+557 EDGEDFAAAVRGM

-583 QSGQPAWVADVTASG
+583 RTGEPAWIPDLTAAG
-598 PFPPLPAAQRDG
+598 PFPPLPERQRDG

-615 AFPIVSDGNVLLIL
+615 AFPIASDSEVLLIL
-629 QISSDDPT
+629 QLSSDDPT
-637 APDPGTLEVLE
+637 APDQGTLEVLE

-694 QSVTSEVGKLFG
+694 QAVTSEVGQLFG

-733 TIAPGT
+733 PIEPGT
-739 VLELDGE
+739 VLQLDGE

-764 TQLSGE
+764 TQLSGH
-770 LAAQVRE
+770 LAAQVRDR
-777 LGARAAVAAPI
+777 GARAAVAAPI

-875 RARLE
+875 RTRLQ
-880 TDPGSANA
+880 TDPESSTA

-915 LTDRGLA
+915 LTDRGLT
-922 PALEAIAGRSAVPVE
+922 PALEALASRSPVAVSINAVPE
-937 IHSLPK
+937 
-943 ERLPAQVEAAAY
+943 ERLPPQVEAAAY

-968 AGASRVDVSVVCQNG
+968 AGASRVDVSVSYRDG
-983 WALVEVADD
+983 WAFVEVADN
-992 GAGGADPGR
+992 GRGGADPAR

-1024 LGAGTRV
+1024 AGAGTRV

-1036 LA
+1036 LV

>member
-1 MTRLPM
+1 MTGWRT

-13 VAVAF
+13 AAAAL
-18 AAASATSIALSE
+18 AAASATVIAASE
-30 TVNHGFVAF
+30 TVNHGFVGF
-39 ALIIGGSFIATG
+39 ALIIGGSFVATG

-64 LLLYAVGIAW
+64 LLLYGVGVAW
-74 FLSTLTTAE
+74 FAGTLTTSG
-83 NAYVFSIAQA
+83 NAYIFSAAQVF
-93 LSTVYYAVLV
+93 STVYYALLV

-117 AAKGIVVAAYLDTLV
+117 AARVIVVAAYVDTIV
-132 PSLVVTL
+132 PTLLVTL
-139 VGSSH
+139 VASSH
-144 DLTNDAKAPRNVLLV
+144 DLTNDSKAPENVLLV
-159 SHHPDLASGI
+159 SHHHDLAAAL
-169 SNASAVVG
+169 SNASAVIG

-189 QRWRAASAA
+189 QRWRSASAA

-210 GVALAT
+210 GVALAM
-216 IAIALIVE
+216 IAVALVVE
-224 IAAGEAV
+224 IVSGDTV

-240 LAFASIPMG
+240 LAFASVPIG

-264 LAELID
+264 LAELIE

-295 LAYWL
+295 LAYWV
-300 GDLRVYVD
+300 GDLRAYVD
-308 AEGHP
+308 AEGRP
-313 LDPARRPDRAVTIVE
+313 LDPGHRPDRAVTIVE

-335 ALIHDPALSENT
+335 ALIHDPALADNT
-347 ELVETVGAT
+347 ELLETVGAT

-368 DLRARLG
+368 ELRARLG
-375 ALEQSERRFRE
+375 ALEESERRFRE

-418 REELIGRSWAD
+418 RAELIGRSWAET
-429 MFNPADEAFVAR
+429 FNPADEAFVAR
-441 VREGSIN
+441 VRESAIN

-454 ILTRSGERR
+454 IFTRSGERR

-478 LIGSTSIGEDVTE
+478 VIGSTSIGEDVTE
-491 RNRAA
+491 RNRAT
-496 RRLLLQA
+496 RRLLLQV
-503 QVARALAGS
+503 QVARTLAGA

-524 HLTVALGAW
+524 HLTSALSSW
-533 MGIFWRPAPD
+533 LGIFWRPEPD
-543 GSALTVDGVYLPDR
+543 GGALRADGVYLTDR
-557 EHGEEFAAAVRGL
+557 DDGEEFAAAVRSM

-583 QSGQPAWVADVTASG
+583 RTGEPAWITDLTAAG
-598 PFPPLPAAQRDG
+598 PFPPLPPKQREG

-615 AFPIVSDGNVLLIL
+615 AFPIVSDGRVILIL
-629 QISSDDPT
+629 QLSSDDPT
-637 APDPGTLEVLE
+637 PPDPGTLEILE

-694 QSVTSEVGKLFG
+694 QAVTSEVGQLFG

-721 ATLLGGWTAGVA
+721 ATLLGGWSAGVA
-733 TIAPGT
+733 SIPPGS

-764 TQLSGE
+764 SRLSGH

-829 DAHAQLTASRARI
+829 DAYAQLTASRARI

-875 RARLE
+875 RARLDA
-880 TDPGSANA
+880 DPESARG

-922 PALEAIAGRSAVPVE
+922 PALEALANRSPVPVA
-937 IHSLPK
+937 IHSLPD

-968 AGASRVDVSVVCQNG
+968 ADASQVDVAVVCQNG
-983 WALVEVADD
+983 WALVEVADN

-1010 RVEALAGNLDVESP
+1010 RVEALSGNLDVESP
-1024 LGAGTRV
+1024 PGAGTRV

-1036 LA
+1036 VA

>member
-1 MTRLPM
+1 MIPWRARL
-7 RAALWV
+7 ALWI
-13 VAVAF
+13 VAVAL
-18 AAASATSIALSE
+18 AAASAATIALSK

-39 ALIIGGSFIATG
+39 ALIIGGSFVATG
-51 LVALARRPENRFG
+51 LIALARRPENHFG
-64 LLLYAVGIAW
+64 LLLYGVGIAW
-74 FLSTLTTAE
+74 FLGTLTTSE
-83 NAYVFSIAQA
+83 NAYVFSVAQA
-93 LSTVYYAVLV
+93 LSTVYYALLV

-117 AAKGIVVAAYLDTLV
+117 AARVIVGAAYLDTIG
-132 PSLVVTL
+132 PSLLVTL
-139 VGSSH
+139 VGSTH

-159 SHHPDLASGI
+159 SHHPDLAAALG
-169 SNASAVVG
+169 NASAIIG
-177 IVLLAAVVAIVI
+177 IFLLAAVVAIVI
-189 QRWRAASAA
+189 QRWRSASQA

-210 GVALAT
+210 GFGLAT
-216 IAIALIVE
+216 IAVGLLVE
-224 IAAGEAV
+224 LAAGDTA
-231 GAVAFVVSS
+231 GSVAFIVSS
-240 LAFASIPMG
+240 LAFASVPLG
-249 FLVGILRTSLSRSGA
+249 FLVGILRTNLSRSAA
-264 LAELID
+264 LSELID

-282 RALRQAVGDPSLE
+282 RALRHAVGDPSLE

-308 AEGHP
+308 ADGHP
-313 LDPARRPDRAVTIVE
+313 LDPAQRADRSVTIVE

-335 ALIHDPALSENT
+335 ALIHDPALADNT
-347 ELVETVGAT
+347 ELVESVGAT

-394 AVSLDL
+394 SVSLDL

-409 YLADLAGYS
+409 YLADLAGYT
-418 REELIGRSWAD
+418 REELIGRSWSD
-429 MFNPADEAFVAR
+429 TFNPDDEAFVAR

-491 RNRAA
+491 RNRAT
-496 RRLLLQA
+496 RRLLLQV

-512 PSMDVARPLVLA
+512 PTMDVARPLVLA
-524 HLTVALGAW
+524 HLTAALSCW
-533 MGIFWRPAPD
+533 MGIFWRPEPD
-543 GSALTVDGVYLPDR
+543 GTALRADGVYLIDR
-557 EHGEEFAAAVRGL
+557 DEGEEFAAAVREM
-570 RLAPGE
+570 RLGPGE

-583 QSGQPAWVADVTASG
+583 RSGEPAWVPDVTSAG
-598 PFPPLPAAQRDG
+598 PFPPLPPKQAGG

-615 AFPIVSDGNVLLIL
+615 AFPIVSDGEVLLIL
-629 QISSDDPT
+629 QLSSDDPT
-637 APDPGTLEVLE
+637 APDQGTLDVLE

-675 ALRRVATLIAEG
+675 ALRRVATLIAQG

-694 QSVTSEVGKLFG
+694 QAVTSEVGQLFG
-706 AQTTNMVQYRPEGTS
+706 AETTNMVQYRPEGTS

-733 TIAPGT
+733 SIEAGT

-764 TQLSGE
+764 TRLAGH

-801 SNEGPFPPRTETRI
+801 SNEGPFPPGTETRI

-829 DAHAQLTASRARI
+829 DAYAQLTASRARI

-875 RARLE
+875 RTRIQ
-880 TDPGSANA
+880 TDPESSTA

-922 PALEAIAGRSAVPVE
+922 PALEALAGRSPVAVS
-937 IHSLPK
+937 IHTVPD
-943 ERLPAQVEAAAY
+943 ERLPPQVEAAAY
-955 YVVSESLANVAKY
+955 YVVSESLANVVKY
-968 AGASRVDVSVVCQNG
+968 AGASRVDVAVACRDG

-992 GAGGADPGR
+992 GAGGADPAR
-1001 GSGLLGLAD
+1001 GSGLLGLVD

-1024 LGAGTRV
+1024 IGAGTRV

-1036 LA
+1036 LG

>member
-1 MTRLPM
+1 MTGWRR
-7 RAALWV
+7 RAALWAAG
-13 VAVAF
+13 VAMGAI
-18 AAASATSIALSE
+18 SATTIALSP
-30 TVNHGFVAF
+30 TVNHGFIAF

-74 FLSTLTTAE
+74 FVGTLTTSG
-83 NAYVFSIAQA
+83 NAYVFSIGA
-93 LSTVYYAVLV
+93 LFSTTYYAVLV

-117 AAKGIVVAAYLDTLV
+117 PAKVIVAAAYADTFGVQLLV
-132 PSLVVTL
+132 SLVGTPQ
-139 VGSSH
+139 
-144 DLTNDAKAPRNVLLV
+144 DITNDTEAPRNVLLV
-159 SHHPDLASGI
+159 SHHPDV
-169 SNASAVVG
+169 ASAAQNLSAAVG
-177 IVLLAAVVAIVI
+177 VVLLAAVVAIVI
-189 QRWRAASAA
+189 QRWRSASSA

-210 GVALAT
+210 GVGIAT
-216 IAIALIVE
+216 IAVALLVE
-224 IAAGEAV
+224 IVAGDTAGT
-231 GAVAFVVSS
+231 GAFIVSS
-240 LAFASIPMG
+240 LAFASVPLG

-264 LAELID
+264 VTELID

-282 RALRQAVGDPSLE
+282 KALRQAVGDPSLE

-300 GDLRVYVD
+300 GDLHVYVD
-308 AEGHP
+308 ADGRP
-313 LDPARRPDRAVTIVE
+313 LDPAERPDRAVTIVE
-328 RSGRRVA
+328 RSGKRVA
-335 ALIHDPALSENT
+335 ALIHDPALADNT
-347 ELVETVGAT
+347 ELLETVGGT

-400 DGRITFCNQ
+400 DGRITFCNE

-418 REELIGRSWAD
+418 RAELIGRPWAET
-429 MFNPADEAFVAR
+429 FNPADEQFMAQ

-491 RNRAA
+491 RNRAT
-496 RRLLLQA
+496 RRLLLQV
-503 QVARALAGS
+503 QVARSLAGS
-512 PSMDVARPLVLA
+512 PSMDVARPLVLE
-524 HLTVALGAW
+524 HLTRALACWLGV
-533 MGIFWRPAPD
+533 FWRPTPD
-543 GSALTVDGVYLPDR
+543 GTALVVDAVVLTDA
-557 EHGEEFAAAVRGL
+557 EDDAEFASAVRDL
-570 RLAPGE
+570 RLAAGQA
-576 GLAGRVW
+576 LAGRAW
-583 QSGQPAWVADVTASG
+583 QTAQPAWIPDLAADGS
-598 PFPPLPAAQRDG
+598 FPPLPPRQREEP
-610 RRGTL
+610 RGTL
-615 AFPIVSDGNVLLIL
+615 AFPIISNGEVILVL

-637 APDPGTLEVLE
+637 PPDPGTLEVLE

-694 QSVTSEVGKLFG
+694 QAVTSEVGNLFD
-706 AQTTNMVQYRPEGTS
+706 AQTANMVQYRPDGTS
-721 ATLLGGWTAGVA
+721 AVLLGGWTADVA
-733 TIAPGT
+733 ALAPGT
-739 VLELDGE
+739 ILEMDGE

-752 RETGRPVRIDDY
+752 RETGLPVRIDDY
-764 TQLSGE
+764 TRLSGD
-770 LAAQVRE
+770 LASQVRE

-801 SNEGPFPPRTETRI
+801 SNEGPFAPGTETRI

-829 DAHAQLTASRARI
+829 DAYSQLTESRARI

-875 RARLE
+875 RNRLE
-880 TDPGSANA
+880 ADPAAASA

-902 ELRELARGIHPAI
+902 ELRELARGIHPAV

-922 PALEAIAGRSAVPVE
+922 PALEALAGRSSVPVE
-937 IHSLPK
+937 LTAIP
-943 ERLPAQVEAAAY
+943 EDRLPAQVEAAAY

-968 AGASRVDVSVVCQNG
+968 AGASRVDVAVVCRDG

-992 GAGGADPGR
+992 GAGGADPAR

-1010 RVEALAGNLDVESP
+1010 RVEALSGNLDVESP
-1024 LGAGTRV
+1024 EGAGTRV

>member
-1 MTRLPM
+1 MTRWHA

-13 VAVAF
+13 VATAL
-18 AAASATSIALSE
+18 AAASATAIALSE

-74 FLSTLTTAE
+74 FASTLTTSG
-83 NAYVFSIAQA
+83 NAQVFSVAQA
-93 LSTVYYAVLV
+93 FSTIYYAVLV

-117 AAKGIVVAAYLDTLV
+117 AAQAIVAAAYVDTVV
-132 PSLVVTL
+132 PSLVATL
-139 VGSSH
+139 VGTSH
-144 DLTNDAKAPRNVLLV
+144 DLTDDARAPRNVLLV
-159 SHHPDLASGI
+159 SHHPDVASGVE
-169 SNASAVVG
+169 NASALIG

-189 QRWRAASAA
+189 ERWRAASQA

-216 IAIALIVE
+216 IAVALVIQIASGGT
-224 IAAGEAV
+224 AGT
-231 GAVAFVVSS
+231 VAFVVSS
-240 LAFASIPMG
+240 LAFASVPVG
-249 FLVGILRTSLSRSGA
+249 FLIGILRTNLSRSGA
-264 LAELID
+264 LADLIEELT
-270 ELSRSHEPGRVR
+270 RSHEPGRVR

-300 GDLRVYVD
+300 GDLRLYVD
-308 AEGHP
+308 ADGHP
-313 LDPARRPDRAVTIVE
+313 LDPAQRPDRGVTIVE

-335 ALIHDPALSENT
+335 ALIHDPALADNP
-347 ELVETVGAT
+347 ELLESVGAT

-375 ALEQSERRFRE
+375 ALEESERRFRE

-400 DGRITFCNQ
+400 NGRITFCNQ
-409 YLADLAGYS
+409 YLADLAGYT
-418 REELIGRSWAD
+418 RAELIGRSWAGT
-429 MFNPADEAFVAR
+429 FNPADEAFVAR

-448 PHEEMF
+448 PHEEMYIF
-454 ILTRSGERR
+454 TRSGERR

-478 LIGSTSIGEDVTE
+478 VIGSTSIGEDVTE
-491 RNRAA
+491 RNRTA
-496 RRLLLQA
+496 RRLLLQV

-524 HLTVALGAW
+524 HLTAALGCW
-533 MGIFWRPAPD
+533 MGIFWRPEPD
-543 GSALTVDGVYLPDR
+543 GKALRVDGVYLIDR
-557 EHGEEFAAAVRGL
+557 DDGEEFAAGL
-570 RLAPGE
+570 RTMRLPPGE

-583 QSGQPAWVADVTASG
+583 QTGQPGWVSDVTTSG
-598 PFPPLPAAQRDG
+598 PFPPLPPGQHDG

-615 AFPIVSDGNVLLIL
+615 AFPIVSDGDVLLIL
-629 QISSDDPT
+629 QVSSDDPT

-687 AEPERVF
+687 AEPEPVF
-694 QSVTSEVGKLFG
+694 QAVTSEVGKLFG

-721 ATLLGGWTAGVA
+721 ATLLGGWSAGVQS
-733 TIAPGT
+733 IAPGT
-739 VLELDGE
+739 VLELDRD
-746 AAISQI
+746 AAISRI

-764 TQLSGE
+764 TQLSGH
-770 LAAQVRE
+770 LAAQVRD

-801 SNEGPFPPRTETRI
+801 SNEGPFPRGTETRI

-829 DAHAQLTASRARI
+829 DAYAQLTASRARI

-875 RARLE
+875 RTRLE
-880 TDPGSANA
+880 SDPGSANA
-888 LLEAASEELATALE
+888 LLEAASQELATALE
-902 ELRELARGIHPAI
+902 ELRELARGIHPAV

-922 PALEAIAGRSAVPVE
+922 PALEALANRSPVPVA
-937 IHSLPK
+937 IHSVPE

-968 AGASRVDVSVVCQNG
+968 AGASRVDVSVFCQNG

-992 GAGGADPGR
+992 GTGGADPGR

-1024 LGAGTRV
+1024 AGSGTRV

-1036 LA
+1036 TG